1 MFYKTYFK
9 LKKDEKFI
17 IQKYDTNL
25 SKNMYNDK
33 FIDYHIEFF
42 KAGLNA
48 IIRKWLEEGCKETP
62 EEIDNIIKDEYK
74 NKNINSKN

>member
-48 IIRKWLEEGCKETP
+48 IIRKWLEGGCKETP